1 MSWVRYFKL
10 SPLERRVFLVALA
23 SLIPLAML
31 SALLLVRNAQ
41 EQERWLYRGIEDT
54 AVALI
59 NSMDAELKSSI
70 AALDALAVSPRLIR
84 GDFARLREEAL
95 ELLARRPTWLNVV
108 VADSNRQLMN
118 ARLPADAPLPS
129 LVAPES
135 ISEVFQSRRPV
146 VGNVR
151 FLSLLGTH
159 GFSVH
164 IPYEV
169 KGEVRY
175 VISAVIR
182 PDSLTELLDFK
193 QVAQESVI
201 SVMDRDELVAAR
213 SQSHPRYVGKPP
225 SEDLQRLMRDAGRA
239 GRGVT
244 HTLEG
249 VPVYTVFRRS
259 DFSNWSVAMG
269 IPLSAVEMPLQ
280 RAYLILGGAVVFSI
294 LLGLALALLVGRTI
308 VRPMRELEHQAL
320 LAGSGQAPSMPATRL
335 PEVRRIAVAL
345 AAAHDARQT
354 AFKREHEARL
364 AAEKASKAKD
374 EFLAML
380 GHELRNPLSAIT
392 NAAQLID
399 RQRHTLDATTASA
412 AGIIGRQAR
421 HLARLTDDLLDAG
434 RVILGKISLAR
445 KPVDLAAGVRTTI
458 EELRGTRRLSSHHI
472 EVDLQPAWV
481 YADATRIDQ
490 IVMNLIT
497 NALKYTPPGGH
508 VRVCTRCDGSSAIL
522 EVSDTGIGLEP
533 ELLSR
538 VFELFVQGERAL
550 DRSQGGLGIGLTLVQ
565 RLAEL
570 HGGSAEALSAGPGQ
584 GARFIVKFPVIEHV
598 SPADFEDVAPTPPS
612 SRKIAL
618 VEDNEDAR
626 ISLRMLLEAEGHRVF
641 EADDG
646 VSGAELL
653 KTNLQI
659 QIAFIDIGLPGK
671 SGYDVAKDVRAI
683 RGKGVR
689 LVAMSGY
696 GADHDVARGELAGF
710 DAYIVKPADIGRVQQ
725 ELELLS
731 GNQAARA

>member
-1 MSWVRYFKL
+1 MSWARYFKL

-23 SLIPLAML
+23 SLIPLTML

-54 AVALI
+54 VVALV
-59 NSMDAELKSSI
+59 NAMDSEFKTSI
-70 AALDALAVSPRLIR
+70 AALDALAVSPRLLR
-84 GDFARLREEAL
+84 GDFVKLREEAL
-95 ELLARRPTWLNVV
+95 ELLARRTTWLNVTV
-108 VADSNRQLMN
+108 SDASRQLMN
-118 ARLPADAPLPS
+118 ARLPEDAPLPP
-129 LVAPES
+129 LAAPE
-135 ISEVFQSRRPV
+135 IVAEVIQSRRPV
-146 VGNVR
+146 VGSVR
-151 FLSLLGTH
+151 FSTVLRTH
-159 GFSVH
+159 AFSVH
-164 IPYEV
+164 LPYEV
-169 KGEVRY
+169 RGEVRY

-193 QVAQESVI
+193 RVAQESVV
-201 SVMDRDELVAAR
+201 SVMDRNDLVAAR
-213 SQSHPRYVGKPP
+213 SRNHAKSVGKPP
-225 SEDLQRLMRDAGRA
+225 SEGLRNLMREGRV

-244 HTLEG
+244 LTLEG
-249 VPVYTVFRRS
+249 VPVYSVFRRS
-259 DFSNWSVAMG
+259 DFSDWSVAMG
-269 IPLSAVEMPLQ
+269 IPLAAIEMPLQ
-280 RAYLILGGAVVFSI
+280 RAYLILSAAVVFSI

-308 VRPMRELEHQAL
+308 VRPMRELEEQAL

-335 PEVRRIAVAL
+335 PEVQRVAVAL

-399 RQRHTLDATTASA
+399 RQRHSLDATTASA

-458 EELRGTRRLSSHHI
+458 EELRGTGRLASHHI
-472 EVDLQPAWV
+472 EADLKSAWV
-481 YADATRIDQ
+481 YADSTRIDQ

-508 VRVCTRCDGSSAIL
+508 VRVCTRREGGSAIL

-570 HGGSAEALSAGPGQ
+570 HGGSAEARSAGPGQ
-584 GARFIVKFPVIEHV
+584 GAQFIVKFPVIEHDTLDDTKV
-598 SPADFEDVAPTPPS
+598 DPPAGSA
-612 SRKIAL
+612 SRRIAL

-653 KTNLQI
+653 KTNREI
-659 QIAFIDIGLPGK
+659 QIAFIDIGLPGQ
-671 SGYDVAKDVRAI
+671 SGYEVAKDVRAV
-683 RGKGVR
+683 RGRAVR

-696 GADHDVARGELAGF
+696 GGDHDVARGELAGF
-710 DAYIVKPADIGRVQQ
+710 DAYIVKPAEIGRVQQ
-725 ELELLS
+725 ELDVLS
-731 GNQAARA
+731 GNRPAHT

>member
-1 MSWVRYFKL
+1 MSWARYFKL

-23 SLIPLAML
+23 SLIPITML

-54 AVALI
+54 VVALV
-59 NSMDAELKSSI
+59 NSMDSEFKTSI
-70 AALDALAVSPRLIR
+70 AALDALAVSPRLLR
-84 GDFARLREEAL
+84 GDFVRLREEAL
-95 ELLARRPTWLNVV
+95 ELLARRTTWLNVIV
-108 VADSNRQLMN
+108 SDASGQLMN
-118 ARLPADAPLPS
+118 TRLPADAPLPPLLS
-129 LVAPES
+129 PSS
-135 ISEVFQSRRPV
+135 IAEVIQSRRPV
-146 VGNVR
+146 VGSVR
-151 FLSLLGTH
+151 FSSVLDTH
-159 GFSVH
+159 AFSVH
-164 IPYEV
+164 LPYEIR
-169 KGEVRY
+169 GEVRY

-193 QVAQESVI
+193 RVAQESVV
-201 SVMDRDELVAAR
+201 SVMDRNDVVAAR
-213 SQSHPRYVGKPP
+213 SRNHATSVGRPP
-225 SEDLQRLMRDAGRA
+225 SEGLRKLMREGRV

-244 HTLEG
+244 LTLEG
-249 VPVYTVFRRS
+249 VPVYSVFRRS
-259 DFSNWSVAMG
+259 DFSDWSVAMG
-269 IPLSAVEMPLQ
+269 IPLAAIEMPLQ
-280 RAYLILGGAVVFSI
+280 RAYLILSAAVVFSI

-308 VRPMRELEHQAL
+308 VRPMRELEEQAL

-335 PEVRRIAVAL
+335 PEVQRVAVAL

-399 RQRHTLDATTASA
+399 RQRHSLDATTASA

-458 EELRGTRRLSSHHI
+458 EELRGTGRLASHHI
-472 EVDLQPAWV
+472 EADLQPAWV
-481 YADATRIDQ
+481 YADPTRIDQ
-490 IVMNLIT
+490 IVLNLIT

-508 VRVCTRCDGSSAIL
+508 VRVCTRREGGSAIL

-533 ELLSR
+533 ELLPR

-570 HGGSAEALSAGPGQ
+570 HGGGAEARSAGPGQ
-584 GARFIVKFPVIEHV
+584 GAQFIVKFPVIEHATPGDAEA
-598 SPADFEDVAPTPPS
+598 PAYAAPS
-612 SRKIAL
+612 IRQIAL

-646 VSGAELL
+646 VRGAELL
-653 KTNLQI
+653 KTNHEI

-671 SGYDVAKDVRAI
+671 SGYDVAKDVRAV
-683 RGKGVR
+683 RGRAVR

-696 GADHDVARGELAGF
+696 GADRDVARGELAGF

-731 GNQAARA
+731 GARPAP

>member
-1 MSWVRYFKL
+1 MSWAGYFKL
-10 SPLERRVFLVALA
+10 SPLERRVFFVALA
-23 SLIPLAML
+23 SLVPIAIL
-31 SALLLVRNAQ
+31 SAWLLVRNAS
-41 EQERWLYRGIEDT
+41 EQESRLYRGIEDT

-70 AALDALAVSPRLIR
+70 AALDALAVSPRLVR
-84 GDFARLREEAL
+84 GDFARLRDEAL

-108 VADSNRQLMN
+108 VADSGRQLLN
-118 ARLPADAPLPS
+118 ARLPADAPLPA

-135 ISEVFQSRRPV
+135 IAKVIETREPV
-146 VGNVR
+146 IGNVR
-151 FLSLLGTH
+151 FSPLLRTH
-159 GFSVH
+159 GFAVH

-169 KGEVRY
+169 RGEVRY

-201 SVMDRDELVAAR
+201 SIMDRNDLVAAR
-213 SQSHPRYVGKPP
+213 SQNHLRYVGKPP
-225 SEDLQRLMRDAGRA
+225 SPDLQDLMRESGRA

-259 DFSNWSVAMG
+259 EYSGWSVAMG
-269 IPLSAVEMPLQ
+269 IPLTAIEMPLQ
-280 RAYLILGGAVVFSI
+280 RAYLMLLAAIVFSI

-308 VRPMRELEHQAL
+308 VRPMRELEQQAL
-320 LAGSGQAPSMPATRL
+320 LAGSGQAPAMPATRL

-354 AFKREHEARL
+354 AFAREHEARL
-364 AAEKASKAKD
+364 TAEKASKAKD

-399 RQRHTLDATTASA
+399 RQRDSLDATTASA

-421 HLARLTDDLLDAG
+421 HLSRLTDDLLDAG

-458 EELRGTRRLSSHHI
+458 EELRGTGRLSSHRI
-472 EVDLQPAWV
+472 EVELEPAWV
-481 YADATRIDQ
+481 YGDPTRIDQ

-497 NALKYTPPGGH
+497 NALKYTPPGGLIR
-508 VRVCTRCDGSSAIL
+508 VRTRRDQNCAAL

-570 HGGSAEALSAGPGQ
+570 HGGSAEASSAGPGQ
-584 GARFIVKFPVIEHV
+584 GAEFIVKLPVIEHDTQV
-598 SPADFEDVAPTPPS
+598 DPEESKRVASS
-612 SRKIAL
+612 SRQIAL
-618 VEDNEDAR
+618 VEDNDDAR
-626 ISLRMLLEAEGHRVF
+626 ISLRMLLEMEGHRVI
-641 EADDG
+641 EAADG
-646 VSGAELL
+646 PSGVALL
-653 KTNLQI
+653 EDNPQV

-671 SGYDVAKDVRAI
+671 SGYDVAKEVRAL
-683 RGKGVR
+683 RGKAVR

-710 DAYIVKPADIGRVQQ
+710 DAYIVKPAEISRVQQ

-731 GNQAARA
+731 GQR